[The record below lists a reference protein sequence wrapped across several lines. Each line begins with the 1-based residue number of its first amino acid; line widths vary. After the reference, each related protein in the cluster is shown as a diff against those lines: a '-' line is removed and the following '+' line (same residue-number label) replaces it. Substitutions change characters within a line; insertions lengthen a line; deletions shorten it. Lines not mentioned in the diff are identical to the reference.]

1 MKGPQLSLNAH
12 MARALQKREKNLE
25 IGMLYETLRDLD
37 GSEPA
42 FAKAPNGLKK
52 INEFIGMPEKKKKA
66 LLKGTLTNPSKILGD
81 EKAKEEFYDYVCKWY
96 HGYAVEKDNTWVE
109 FDWMLVSP
117 LGKIVTF
124 RKGEDGPVH
133 LTINYYEWDMPDY
146 SVTYPN
152 VPSSTFV
159 HWESLRIGS
168 EQYVATEVARKRWDY
183 LVNLGFTRVDETLAE
198 KIKAIQSL

>member
-1 MKGPQLSLNAH
+1 MKGPQLSMNAH
-12 MARALQKREKNLE
+12 MARAFQKREKNLE

-37 GSEPA
+37 GSESGS
-42 FAKAPNGLKK
+42 AKAPNGLKK

-66 LLKGTLTNPSKILGD
+66 LLKGTLTNPSKILSD
-81 EKAKEEFYDYVCKWY
+81 EKAKEEFFNYVCKWY

-109 FDWMLVSP
+109 FDWMLVTP

-133 LTINYYEWDMPDY
+133 LTINYYEWDTPDY
-146 SVTYPN
+146 SVTYPH
-152 VPSSTFV
+152 VPSSTFI
-159 HWESLRIGS
+159 RIGS
-168 EQYVATEVARKRWDY
+168 EQFVATEVARKRWEY
-183 LVNLGFTRVDETLAE
+183 LVNLGFTRVDETLAD

>member
-1 MKGPQLSLNAH
+1 MNAH
-12 MARALQKREKNLE
+12 MARAFQKREKNLE

-37 GSEPA
+37 ESESGL
-42 FAKAPNGLKK
+42 AKAPNGLKK

-133 LTINYYEWDMPDY
+133 LTINYYEWGMPDNC
-146 SVTYPN
+146 VTYPH
-152 VPSSTFV
+152 VPSSTFI
-159 HWESLRIGS
+159 RIGS

-183 LVNLGFTRVDETLAE
+183 LVNLGFSRVDETLAE
-198 KIKAIQSL
+198 KIEAIRSL

>member
-12 MARALQKREKNLE
+12 MARAFQKREKNLE

-37 GSEPA
+37 ESESGL
-42 FAKAPNGLKK
+42 AKAPNGLKK

-109 FDWMLVSP
+109 FDWMLVTP

-133 LTINYYEWDMPDY
+133 LTINYYEWGMPDNC
-146 SVTYPN
+146 VTYPH
-152 VPSSTFV
+152 VPSSTFI
-159 HWESLRIGS
+159 RIGS

-183 LVNLGFTRVDETLAE
+183 LVNLGFSRVDETLAE
-198 KIKAIQSL
+198 KIEAIRSL

>member
-1 MKGPQLSLNAH
+1 MNAH
-12 MARALQKREKNLE
+12 MARAFQKREKNLE
-25 IGMLYETLRDLD
+25 IGMLYETLRGVEFDW
-37 GSEPA
+37 SVP
-42 FAKAPNGLKK
+42 AKAPNGLKK

-81 EKAKEEFYDYVCKWY
+81 EKAKEEFYDYVCRWY
-96 HGYAVEKDNTWVE
+96 HGYAIEKDNTWVE
-109 FDWMLVSP
+109 FDWMLVTP

-124 RKGEDGPVH
+124 RKGGDGPVH
-133 LTINYYEWDMPDY
+133 LSINYYEWDMPDY
-146 SVTYPN
+146 SVTYPH

-159 HWESLRIGS
+159 RIGS
-168 EQYVATEVARKRWDY
+168 EQYVATEVARKRWNY

>member
-1 MKGPQLSLNAH
+1 MNAH
-12 MARALQKREKNLE
+12 MARAFQKREKNLE
-25 IGMLYETLRDLD
+25 IGLLYETLRNLD
-37 GSEPA
+37 RSESVP
-42 FAKAPNGLKK
+42 AKAPNGLKK

-109 FDWMLVSP
+109 FDWMLVTP

-133 LTINYYEWDMPDY
+133 LTINYYEWGMPDNC
-146 SVTYPN
+146 VTYPH

-159 HWESLRIGS
+159 RIGS
-168 EQYVATEVARKRWDY
+168 EQYVAAEVARKRWDY

-198 KIKAIQSL
+198 KIKAIRSL

>member
-1 MKGPQLSLNAH
+1 MNAH
-12 MARALQKREKNLE
+12 MARAFQKREKNLE

-37 GSEPA
+37 ESESVP
-42 FAKAPNGLKK
+42 AKAPNGLKK

-109 FDWMLVSP
+109 FDWMLVTP

-133 LTINYYEWDMPDY
+133 LTINYYEWGMPDNC
-146 SVTYPN
+146 VTYPH
-152 VPSSTFV
+152 VPSSTFI
-159 HWESLRIGS
+159 RIGS

-198 KIKAIQSL
+198 KIKAIRSL

>member
-1 MKGPQLSLNAH
+1 MNAH
-12 MARALQKREKNLE
+12 MARAFQKREKNLE
-25 IGMLYETLRDLD
+25 IGMLYETLRGVEFDW
-37 GSEPA
+37 SVP
-42 FAKAPNGLKK
+42 AKAPNGLKK

-81 EKAKEEFYDYVCKWY
+81 EKAKEKFYDYVCKWY

-133 LTINYYEWDMPDY
+133 LSINYYEWDMPDY
-146 SVTYPN
+146 SVTYPH

-159 HWESLRIGS
+159 RIAS

>member
-1 MKGPQLSLNAH
+1 MSLNAH
-12 MARALQKREKNLE
+12 MARAFQKREKNLE
-25 IGMLYETLRDLD
+25 IGMLYETLRGVEFDW
-37 GSEPA
+37 SVP
-42 FAKAPNGLKK
+42 AKAPNGLKK

-109 FDWMLVSP
+109 FDWMLVTP

-133 LTINYYEWDMPDY
+133 LTINYYEWGMPDNC
-146 SVTYPN
+146 VTYPH
-152 VPSSTFV
+152 VPSSTFI
-159 HWESLRIGS
+159 RIGS
-168 EQYVATEVARKRWDY
+168 EQFVATEVARKRWEY
-183 LVNLGFTRVDETLAE
+183 LVNLGFTRVDETLE
-198 KIKAIQSL
+198 DKIKAIQSL

>member
-1 MKGPQLSLNAH
+1 MNAH
-12 MARALQKREKNLE
+12 MARAFQKREKNLE

-37 GSEPA
+37 ESESVP
-42 FAKAPNGLKK
+42 AKAPNGLKK

-96 HGYAVEKDNTWVE
+96 HGYAIEKDNTWVE
-109 FDWMLVSP
+109 FDWMLVTP

-133 LTINYYEWDMPDY
+133 LTINYYEWGMPDNC
-146 SVTYPN
+146 VTYPH
-152 VPSSTFV
+152 VPSSTFI
-159 HWESLRIGS
+159 RIGS

-198 KIKAIQSL
+198 KIKAIRSL

>member
-1 MKGPQLSLNAH
+1 MNAH
-12 MARALQKREKNLE
+12 MARAFQKREKNLE

-37 GSEPA
+37 ESESGL
-42 FAKAPNGLKK
+42 AKAPNGLKK

-133 LTINYYEWDMPDY
+133 LTINYYEWGMPDNC
-146 SVTYPN
+146 VTYPH

-159 HWESLRIGS
+159 RIGS

-183 LVNLGFTRVDETLAE
+183 LVNLGFSRVDETLAE
-198 KIKAIQSL
+198 KIEAIRSL

>member
-1 MKGPQLSLNAH
+1 MNAH
-12 MARALQKREKNLE
+12 MARAFQKREKNLE
-25 IGMLYETLRDLD
+25 IGMLYETLRDQNE
-37 GSEPA
+37 SESG

-52 INEFIGMPEKKKKA
+52 INEFIGMPEKKKKS
-66 LLKGTLTNPSKILGD
+66 LLKGTLTNPSKIPSD

-109 FDWMLVSP
+109 FDWMLVTP

-133 LTINYYEWDMPDY
+133 LTINYYEWGMPDNC
-146 SVTYPN
+146 VTYPH

-159 HWESLRIGS
+159 RIGS

-183 LVNLGFTRVDETLAE
+183 LVNLGFTRVDETLE
-198 KIKAIQSL
+198 DKIKAIRSL

>member
-12 MARALQKREKNLE
+12 MARAFQKREKNLE

-37 GSEPA
+37 ESESGL
-42 FAKAPNGLKK
+42 AKAPNGLKK

-109 FDWMLVSP
+109 FDWMLVTP

-133 LTINYYEWDMPDY
+133 LTINYYEWGMPDNC
-146 SVTYPN
+146 VTYPH

-159 HWESLRIGS
+159 RIGS
-168 EQYVATEVARKRWDY
+168 EQYVAAEVARKRWDY

-198 KIKAIQSL
+198 KIEAIRSL

>member
-1 MKGPQLSLNAH
+1 MNAH
-12 MARALQKREKNLE
+12 MARAFQKREKNLE

-37 GSEPA
+37 ESESGL
-42 FAKAPNGLKK
+42 AKAPNGLKK

-109 FDWMLVSP
+109 FDWMLVTP

-133 LTINYYEWDMPDY
+133 LTINYYEWGMPDNC
-146 SVTYPN
+146 VTYPH
-152 VPSSTFV
+152 VPSSTFI
-159 HWESLRIGS
+159 RIGS

-183 LVNLGFTRVDETLAE
+183 LVNLGFSRVDETLAE
-198 KIKAIQSL
+198 KIEAIRSL

>member
-1 MKGPQLSLNAH
+1 MKGPQLSMNAH
-12 MARALQKREKNLE
+12 MARAFQKREKNLE
-25 IGMLYETLRDLD
+25 IGMLYETLRGVEFDW
-37 GSEPA
+37 SVP
-42 FAKAPNGLKK
+42 AKAPNGLKK

-81 EKAKEEFYDYVCKWY
+81 EKAKEEFYDYVCRWY
-96 HGYAVEKDNTWVE
+96 HGYAIEKDNTWVE
-109 FDWMLVSP
+109 FDWMLVTP

-124 RKGEDGPVH
+124 RKGGDGPVH
-133 LTINYYEWDMPDY
+133 LSINYYEWDMPDY
-146 SVTYPN
+146 SVTYPH

-159 HWESLRIGS
+159 RIGS

>member
-1 MKGPQLSLNAH
+1 MNAH
-12 MARALQKREKNLE
+12 MARAFQKREKNLE

-66 LLKGTLTNPSKILGD
+66 LLKGTLTNPSKILSD
-81 EKAKEEFYDYVCKWY
+81 EKAKEEFFNYVCKWY

-109 FDWMLVSP
+109 FDWMLVTP

-133 LTINYYEWDMPDY
+133 LSINYYEWGMPDY
-146 SVTYPN
+146 SVTYPH

-159 HWESLRIGS
+159 RIGS